1 MSNTSESVN
10 GLNNGAAAQGVAAS
24 VGSVG
29 NGTVQGL
36 AGSMGFGGNGAVQG
50 VAGPMGP
57 VSNGSVQ
64 GVADPIGAVGNGA
77 VQGVAGPLGFG
88 DNGVAQCVAQGV
100 AAPVYPVGNGLAPN
114 WGYQGGVSNNSNSH
128 EAVDAA
134 GNKLMRIPI
143 GNNGQRVACPVP
155 TIPEL
160 KAILKATLSCP
171 SNYFTVSAAL
181 GFVYERNKDLLP
193 LLFNWLEN
201 QLVAELVF
209 SPQQLYA
216 LESKYFKCVL
226 AFANKERGCKRH
238 LGHVLELARDM
249 GFNVPTKF
257 SPWLEL
263 MHAVTPQP
271 EPALGQP
278 LGVIDKSPIPPSV
291 SSDTKEQKAQQNAQ
305 PKDAQADKDA
315 NTSMAKV
322 TKELK
327 DQIDSWGTSLLSFL
341 LFSLNDDQVRLEL
354 LANNSGRFRYFDP
367 VLQPVIT
374 SLYDYCKECQADSKA
389 NRPFTVSEFLLWCKE
404 HDLVISDVTMD
415 HLTACKQQIVTMN
428 MAQQCMDKLY
438 QHGWRLANIVEAQKY
453 LDSLCTDSDYERLC
467 SERANFINAT
477 ITQAPEVG
485 LGNASIDEK
494 TKDMHDILV
503 DAERRQG
510 ILLPTGYDF
519 LDEAIGGYRR
529 GQITIMAANSGVGKT
544 WFGLDTAF
552 RFLEKHHGRVV
563 FFSSEVSDVEIAGR
577 LFGLVNDCS
586 VSLNDLCAYHKNG
599 ELPAMEARFHEF
611 NQRHVRYE
619 GGDES
624 QVIVKEDLRIYGS
637 DVGIKLSSINDILVQ
652 ESNRE
657 PVDLVVIDYFQD
669 IDNDLFD
676 YSTNKGSVARH
687 EKLKDMVG
695 RCKVMAKDNNCVV
708 LLIAQL
714 NNPKSKDTNGE
725 RIPTLNDIA
734 ECSYAVHAAE
744 NVLMMYKV
752 KDRVVSPV
760 DAGDDDDDDSDADYG
775 YGSNRSR
782 NGHNEPVG
790 HGMLLH
796 PYPSLLRLLITK
808 ARFSSAKTPID
819 KPIRVER
826 TPGSRFDFY
835 L

>member
-1 MSNTSESVN
+1 M
-10 GLNNGAAAQGVAAS
+10 
-24 VGSVG
+24 
-29 NGTVQGL
+29 
-36 AGSMGFGGNGAVQG
+36 
-50 VAGPMGP
+50 
-57 VSNGSVQ
+57 
-64 GVADPIGAVGNGA
+64 
-77 VQGVAGPLGFG
+77 
-88 DNGVAQCVAQGV
+88 
-100 AAPVYPVGNGLAPN
+100 
-114 WGYQGGVSNNSNSH
+114 
-128 EAVDAA
+128 
-134 GNKLMRIPI
+134 
-143 GNNGQRVACPVP
+143 
-155 TIPEL
+155 
-160 KAILKATLSCP
+160 
-171 SNYFTVSAAL
+171 
-181 GFVYERNKDLLP
+181 
-193 LLFNWLEN
+193 
-201 QLVAELVF
+201 
-209 SPQQLYA
+209 
-216 LESKYFKCVL
+216 
-226 AFANKERGCKRH
+226 
-238 LGHVLELARDM
+238 
-249 GFNVPTKF
+249 
-257 SPWLEL
+257 
-263 MHAVTPQP
+263 
-271 EPALGQP
+271 
-278 LGVIDKSPIPPSV
+278 
-291 SSDTKEQKAQQNAQ
+291 
-305 PKDAQADKDA
+305 
-315 NTSMAKV
+315 
-322 TKELK
+322 
-327 DQIDSWGTSLLSFL
+327 
-341 LFSLNDDQVRLEL
+341 
-354 LANNSGRFRYFDP
+354 
-367 VLQPVIT
+367 
-374 SLYDYCKECQADSKA
+374 
-389 NRPFTVSEFLLWCKE
+389 
-404 HDLVISDVTMD
+404 
-415 HLTACKQQIVTMN
+415 
-428 MAQQCMDKLY
+428 
-438 QHGWRLANIVEAQKY
+438 
-453 LDSLCTDSDYERLC
+453 
-467 SERANFINAT
+467 
-477 ITQAPEVG
+477 
-485 LGNASIDEK
+485 
-494 TKDMHDILV
+494 
-503 DAERRQG
+503 
-510 ILLPTGYDF
+510 
-519 LDEAIGGYRR
+519 
-529 GQITIMAANSGVGKT
+529 
-544 WFGLDTAF
+544 
-552 RFLEKHHGRVV
+552 
-563 FFSSEVSDVEIAGR
+563 EIAGR